1 MRKFLVLFSG
11 LAFVAAAVA
20 GCGDKLQQSLTRQQT
35 QATAAKPVDYA
46 TLLSALRAAGVR
58 AERGDEVEQPF
69 LPLKGTMIKIGQE
82 DVQVFQYS
90 DAAQVA
96 AQAARIS
103 PDGGTVG
110 TSKIRWIGSPH
121 FYKQDK
127 LLVLYLGEDGKVLK
141 ALEAILGR
149 QFAGK

>member
-1 MRKFLVLFSG
+1 M
-11 LAFVAAAVA
+11 AAALT
-20 GCGDKLQQSLTRQQT
+20 GCGDRLQQSLPRQQE
-35 QATAAKPVDYA
+35 QAPAGKPADYA

-58 AERGDEVEQPF
+58 AQRGDEVEQPF
-69 LPLKGTMIKIGQE
+69 LSLKGTMIKIGEE

>member
-1 MRKFLVLFSG
+1 M
-11 LAFVAAAVA
+11 AAALT
-20 GCGDKLQQSLTRQQT
+20 GCGDRLQESLPRQA
-35 QATAAKPVDYA
+35 QAPAGKPADYA

-58 AERGDEVEQPF
+58 AQRGDEVEQPF
-69 LPLKGTMIKIGQE
+69 LSLRGTMIKIGEE

-141 ALEAILGR
+141 ALEAVLGR